1 MERGKLAAAEQEMLR
16 TGRQETGLPSAPPLS
31 QPGLASLALAH
42 STWPRAQGKHGGQT
56 TFWTPQ
62 NVTTT
67 KGRKTRFE
75 ELFWKGGPGR
85 DMSSNA
91 GHCIFDF
98 KYLNSLK
105 YLKYLK
111 SIKNKMC

>member
-1 MERGKLAAAEQEMLR
+1 MERGKLPAVERERLR

-31 QPGLASLALAH
+31 RPGLASLALEH
-42 STWPRAQGKHGGQT
+42 STRPRAQGKRGGQT

-67 KGRKTRFE
+67 KGRKTQFE
-75 ELFWKGGPGR
+75 GLFWKGGPRR

-98 KYLNSLK
+98 KHLNSLK